1 MVASGSLDQVSDAL
15 AQASDYVAQTQNSAQ
30 NSAVASPPVP
40 VVPPTFPED
49 TVTISSTAQNM
60 VRALNASGESS
71 NLIAAQLNL
80 PIQSVEDSLSLAAT
94 A

>member
-1 MVASGSLDQVSDAL
+1 MVATGSVDLVSESSDQVAV
-15 AQASDYVAQTQNSAQ
+15 YVAQAQNAAQ

-49 TVTISSTAQNM
+49 TVTISSAAQNM

-71 NLIAAQLNL
+71 DLIAAQLNL